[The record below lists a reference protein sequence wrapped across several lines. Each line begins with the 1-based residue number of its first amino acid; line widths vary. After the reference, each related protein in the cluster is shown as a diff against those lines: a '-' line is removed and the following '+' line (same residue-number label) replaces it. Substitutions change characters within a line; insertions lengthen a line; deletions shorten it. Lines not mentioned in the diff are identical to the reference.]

1 MLLGV
6 VSDTHGDEYT
16 IKKVIEEFKNLD
28 MVIHLGD
35 NVEDAE
41 VLKENLKGKVILVR
55 GNCDIGSKEPLELIE
70 IVEGNKIF
78 ITHGH
83 RYNVKNTLSNLFY
96 RAQELDAQIAL
107 FGHTHVSEIEF
118 EQGIWMINPGSA
130 ALPRDM
136 RSSVAIIDIQQEN
149 INASIKLI

>member
-16 IKKVIEEFKNLD
+16 IKKVIEEFKNFD

-35 NVEDAE
+35 NVDDAE
-41 VLKENLKGKVILVR
+41 VLRENLKGKVIFVI
-55 GNCDIGSKEPLELIE
+55 GNCDIGCKEPLELIE